1 MRTKHNK
8 KRNTAFVFEALVRE
22 VTKAIIAKDNNRKN
36 KVVSIIKEHF
46 SGGTLLNKELKC
58 YKALLES
65 RDLDQY
71 TAEKIIFQARV
82 EHERLPQKDVFVEQS
97 RLIRNINKELGAAVF
112 SNFVP
117 NYKNFATVGQIFNIK
132 TPLKNRVLLEK
143 EMLEIISS
151 KKSLNESALKPV
163 DNLVVTTFIKKF
175 NDKYVNL
182 LPEQRDLLNKY
193 VISLGENYADFQ
205 LYLVEELS
213 RIKNSV
219 KESISLPEVKAD
231 KEMINSTN
239 TVLNRIDSLDVSNI
253 TEAELKKVLKLQSLV
268 REYQSDAS
276 EN

>member
-112 SNFVP
+112 SNLSP
-117 NYKNFATVGQIFNIK
+117 TIK
-132 TPLKNRVLLEK
+132 
-143 EMLEIISS
+143 IS
-151 KKSLNESALKPV
+151 
-163 DNLVVTTFIKKF
+163 
-175 NDKYVNL
+175 
-182 LPEQRDLLNKY
+182 Q
-193 VISLGENYADFQ
+193 Q
-205 LYLVEELS
+205 
-213 RIKNSV
+213 
-219 KESISLPEVKAD
+219 
-231 KEMINSTN
+231 
-239 TVLNRIDSLDVSNI
+239 
-253 TEAELKKVLKLQSLV
+253 LV
-268 REYQSDAS
+268 RSLIS
-276 EN
+276 KHH

>member
-117 NYKNFATVGQIFNIK
+117 NYL
-132 TPLKNRVLLEK
+132 PSRC
-143 EMLEIISS
+143 
-151 KKSLNESALKPV
+151 
-163 DNLVVTTFIKKF
+163 VT
-175 NDKYVNL
+175 
-182 LPEQRDLLNKY
+182 
-193 VISLGENYADFQ
+193 
-205 LYLVEELS
+205 
-213 RIKNSV
+213 
-219 KESISLPEVKAD
+219 
-231 KEMINSTN
+231 
-239 TVLNRIDSLDVSNI
+239 
-253 TEAELKKVLKLQSLV
+253 
-268 REYQSDAS
+268 
-276 EN
+276 